1 MLLYGV
7 EPTHPSTWNVDW
19 SRDQSPVC
27 KPQIGLANHQN
38 ETSIGLETH
47 GHPAARVVFSSPYY
61 SLYSRQGY
69 PTHRIGL
76 QLFKLPPSPFHIQF
90 YIFHIPRAAS
100 DVLESL
106 SKAPWVG
113 DGMCMWHGY
122 DKPFTPFKMQFDAFD
137 IHPSEC
143 TWIILIPYLLSFGT
157 FLTSQRRQ
165 HQLHSNAPFLHSY
178 RKPMVKTKR
187 KTIIDQNPKKLTFF
201 STKAQGNKK
210 VTSKSKI
217 IKRIATK

>member
-1 MLLYGV
+1 MLLHGV
-7 EPTHPSTWNVDW
+7 GPTHPSRWKVDW
-19 SRDQSPVC
+19 SKNISAAAA
-27 KPQIGLANHQN
+27 L
-38 ETSIGLETH
+38 IGLETH

-69 PTHRIGL
+69 STHRIGL

-106 SKAPWVG
+106 SKAPLVD
-113 DGMCMWHGY
+113 DGMVYRWHGY
-122 DKPFTPFKMQFDAFD
+122 DKPFTPFKMHFDAFD
-137 IHPSEC
+137 IQPSEC
-143 TWIILIPYLLSFGT
+143 TWIIFIPYLLSFGI
-157 FLTSQRRQ
+157 FLTSQRQQ

-178 RKPMVKTKR
+178 RKPMVRTKR
-187 KTIIDQNPKKLTFF
+187 KTIIDPNPKKLTFF